1 MSPQDW
7 QAQAAAVLAASVELA
22 QYAEAG
28 DWDALDATEADRRPR
43 LAALLPPPAGVEPA
57 AALAFVEAVLAADRQ
72 TARRVGEARDE
83 VGRRL
88 RGLVAGAR
96 AVRAYGA

>member
-43 LAALLPPPAGVEPA
+43 LAI
-57 AALAFVEAVLAADRQ
+57 
-72 TARRVGEARDE
+72 
-83 VGRRL
+83 
-88 RGLVAGAR
+88 
-96 AVRAYGA
+96 